1 VKAVFLVIYLLGAI
15 GTAWCLSPRIAGGDR
30 RAFLSVSSVLWP
42 FTVTVFGVIV
52 LLALL
57 AHWYDRLAASLQTHV
72 RDSSAALATYA
83 QTLPIA
89 CPRTRAALVNEHHRV
104 VDPDPRRRLD
114 LRVDAD

>member
-1 VKAVFLVIYLLGAI
+1 MKAVFLVIYLLGAI

-72 RDSSAALATYA
+72 RDSSAA
-83 QTLPIA
+83 
-89 CPRTRAALVNEHHRV
+89 TRDICA
-104 VDPDPRRRLD
+104 DPTDRMSANSRGASQRASPGRRS
-114 LRVDAD
+114 